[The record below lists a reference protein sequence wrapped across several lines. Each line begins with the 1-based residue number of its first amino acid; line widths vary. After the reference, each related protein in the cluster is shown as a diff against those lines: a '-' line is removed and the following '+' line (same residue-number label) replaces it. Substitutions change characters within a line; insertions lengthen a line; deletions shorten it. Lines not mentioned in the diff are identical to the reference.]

1 MLKHH
6 PYEEVAYDI
15 VKLENGYAEVG
26 SGLVGQLPEAMDE
39 MDFLRW
45 VKERFQTGCV
55 RYTPLRGKKV
65 HKVAVCG
72 GAGSFLLKQ
81 AKAAGADAFVSADF
95 KYHEFFDAENQLIIA
110 DVGHFESE
118 QFAVDLFYHI
128 LTENFRNFAPLKS
141 IINTN
146 PVNYL

>member
-1 MLKHH
+1 ML
-6 PYEEVAYDI
+6 ANDD
-15 VKLENGYAEVG
+15 LFTLADL
-26 SGLVGQLPEAMDE
+26 SL
-39 MDFLRW
+39 
-45 VKERFQTGCV
+45 
-55 RYTPLRGKKV
+55 PLRGNGV
-65 HKVAVCG
+65 EAAAAGVAHNGYHGQAVAVILADLFICG
-72 GAGSFLLKQ
+72 EQAGVHLFACFLLKQ
-81 AKAAGADAFVSADF
+81 AKAAGADAYVSADF

-141 IINTN
+141 TINTN